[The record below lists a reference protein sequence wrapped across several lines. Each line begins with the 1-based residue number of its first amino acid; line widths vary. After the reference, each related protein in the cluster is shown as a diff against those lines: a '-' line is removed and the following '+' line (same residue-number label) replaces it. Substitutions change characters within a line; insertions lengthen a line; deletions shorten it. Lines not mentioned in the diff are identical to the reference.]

1 MRKRWIEFYN
11 RSTLATKIRFS
22 YLVLLVP
29 IFSILF
35 FSIYNL
41 WSGNQRY
48 EDMINSTLVASEF
61 SLDFK
66 KDFDYEIYLVI
77 VGNKTLKESDVDP
90 MLRHAKNVV
99 KVLENITESQDNRDR
114 LQDIRKYL
122 DSLQVYVARIDEN
135 MAEGNLYEENME
147 IWENDVQ
154 IVTTLVRDEISQYT
168 YYEIQ
173 GIQKSKD
180 DYQKFYTWML
190 RFCLI
195 ALVGVV
201 VAVGIMSYL
210 IPLSITRPFKELSQ
224 VTDEI
229 AKGNLSVRANVNTGV
244 EATALSNSMN
254 TMIDKI
260 NELLEQV
267 TTEQIRLRKA
277 EFELLQAQINP
288 HFLYNTLDAIIWLA
302 EAGEQKRVVGM
313 VRNLS
318 DFFRTSLNQG
328 KDINSIKEEMLHVKS
343 YLEIQHVRYQDIL
356 SYDIEVPEA
365 LYIYSIPKITIQPLV
380 ENALYHGIKN
390 KRGMGHISIRGE
402 AGEKDFTITV
412 TDDGVGFDPQEK
424 REDGD
429 SHDGI
434 GIDETRLRQV
444 QSGIQNKVLTGK
456 DFYGLYNVCER
467 IRLNFGEEYGIF
479 IESVYGEGTSV
490 RVILPYVEAK

>member
-99 KVLENITESQDNRDR
+99 KGLENITESQDNRDR

-173 GIQKSKD
+173 GIQKSRD

-356 SYDIEVPEA
+356 SYDIEVPES

-390 KRGMGHISIRGE
+390 KRGMGHISIRGQ

-412 TDDGVGFDPQEK
+412 TD
-424 REDGD
+424 
-429 SHDGI
+429 DGI

>member
-11 RSTLATKIRFS
+11 QSTLATKIRFS

-41 WSGNQRY
+41 WSSNQRY

-77 VGNKTLKESDVDP
+77 VGNKTLKESDVDT

-99 KVLENITESQDNRDR
+99 KGLENITESQDNRDR

-135 MAEGNLYEENME
+135 MAEGNMYEENME

-173 GIQKSKD
+173 GIQKSRD

-412 TDDGVGFDPQEK
+412 TDDG
-424 REDGD
+424 
-429 SHDGI
+429 I

>member
-99 KVLENITESQDNRDR
+99 KGLENITESQDNRDR

-390 KRGMGHISIRGE
+390 KRSMGHISIRGE

-412 TDDGVGFDPQEK
+412 TD
-424 REDGD
+424 
-429 SHDGI
+429 DGI

>member
-1 MRKRWIEFYN
+1 MKKRWIELYN

-29 IFSILF
+29 IFFILF

-41 WSGNQRY
+41 WSCNQRY

-77 VGNKTLKESDVDP
+77 VGNKTLKESDVDT
-90 MLRHAKNVV
+90 MLRHAKSVV
-99 KVLENITESQDNRDR
+99 KGLENITESQDNRDR

-147 IWENDVQ
+147 IWGNDVQ

-173 GIQKSKD
+173 GIQKSRD

-195 ALVGVV
+195 ALAGVV

-229 AKGNLSVRANVNTGV
+229 AKGNLSVRANVNTGE

-267 TTEQIRLRKA
+267 TTEQTRLRKA

-328 KDINSIKEEMLHVKS
+328 KDINPIKEEMLHVKS
-343 YLEIQHVRYQDIL
+343 YLEIQRVRYQDIL
-356 SYDIEVPEA
+356 SYDIEVPES

-390 KRGMGHISIRGE
+390 KRGMGHISIRGQ

-412 TDDGVGFDPQEK
+412 TD
-424 REDGD
+424 
-429 SHDGI
+429 DGI

>member
-35 FSIYNL
+35 LSIYNL
-41 WSGNQRY
+41 WSSNQRY

-77 VGNKTLKESDVDP
+77 VGNKTLKESDVDT

-99 KVLENITESQDNRDR
+99 KGLENITESQDNRDR

-173 GIQKSKD
+173 GIQKSRD

-412 TDDGVGFDPQEK
+412 TDDG
-424 REDGD
+424 
-429 SHDGI
+429 I

-444 QSGIQNKVLTGK
+444 QSVIQNKVLTGK

>member
-1 MRKRWIEFYN
+1 M
-11 RSTLATKIRFS
+11 
-22 YLVLLVP
+22 
-29 IFSILF
+29 
-35 FSIYNL
+35 
-41 WSGNQRY
+41 
-48 EDMINSTLVASEF
+48 
-61 SLDFK
+61 
-66 KDFDYEIYLVI
+66 I

-99 KVLENITESQDNRDR
+99 KGLENITESQDNRDR

-412 TDDGVGFDPQEK
+412 TDDG
-424 REDGD
+424 
-429 SHDGI
+429 I

>member
-99 KVLENITESQDNRDR
+99 KGLENITESQDNRDR

-288 HFLYNTLDAIIWLA
+288 HFLYNTLDAIIWLE

-412 TDDGVGFDPQEK
+412 TDDG
-424 REDGD
+424 
-429 SHDGI
+429 I

>member
-1 MRKRWIEFYN
+1 MKKRWIELYN

-41 WSGNQRY
+41 WSCNQRY

-77 VGNKTLKESDVDP
+77 VGNKTLKESDVDT
-90 MLRHAKNVV
+90 MLRHAKSVV
-99 KVLENITESQDNRDR
+99 KGLENITESQDNRAR

-173 GIQKSKD
+173 GIQKSRD

-195 ALVGVV
+195 ALAGVV

-229 AKGNLSVRANVNTGV
+229 AKGNLSVRANVNTGA

-267 TTEQIRLRKA
+267 TTEQTRLRKA

-356 SYDIEVPEA
+356 SYDIEVPES

-390 KRGMGHISIRGE
+390 KRGMGHISIRGQ

-412 TDDGVGFDPQEK
+412 TD
-424 REDGD
+424 
-429 SHDGI
+429 DGI

>member
-29 IFSILF
+29 IFFILF

-99 KVLENITESQDNRDR
+99 KGLENITESQDNRDR

-412 TDDGVGFDPQEK
+412 TDDG
-424 REDGD
+424 
-429 SHDGI
+429 I

>member
-99 KVLENITESQDNRDR
+99 KGLENITESQDNRDR

-147 IWENDVQ
+147 IRENDVQ

-412 TDDGVGFDPQEK
+412 TDDG
-424 REDGD
+424 
-429 SHDGI
+429 I

>member
-77 VGNKTLKESDVDP
+77 VGNKTLKESDVDT

-99 KVLENITESQDNRDR
+99 KGLENITESQDNRDR

-195 ALVGVV
+195 ALVSVV

-390 KRGMGHISIRGE
+390 KRGMGHIRIRGE

-412 TDDGVGFDPQEK
+412 TD
-424 REDGD
+424 
-429 SHDGI
+429 DGI

>member
-99 KVLENITESQDNRDR
+99 KGLENITESQDNRDR

-288 HFLYNTLDAIIWLA
+288 HFLYNTLDAINWRA

-412 TDDGVGFDPQEK
+412 TDDG
-424 REDGD
+424 
-429 SHDGI
+429 I

-444 QSGIQNKVLTGK
+444 QSGIQNKILTGK

>member
-99 KVLENITESQDNRDR
+99 KGLENITESQDNRDR

-173 GIQKSKD
+173 GIQKSRD

-390 KRGMGHISIRGE
+390 KRGMGHIRIRGQ

-412 TDDGVGFDPQEK
+412 TD
-424 REDGD
+424 
-429 SHDGI
+429 DGI

>member
-1 MRKRWIEFYN
+1 MRKRWIELYN

-41 WSGNQRY
+41 WSCNQRY

-77 VGNKTLKESDVDP
+77 VGNKTLKESDVDT
-90 MLRHAKNVV
+90 MLRHAKSVV
-99 KVLENITESQDNRDR
+99 KGLENITESQDNRDR

-173 GIQKSKD
+173 GIQKSRD

-195 ALVGVV
+195 ALAGVV

-254 TMIDKI
+254 AMIDKI

-356 SYDIEVPEA
+356 SYDIEVPES

-390 KRGMGHISIRGE
+390 KRGMGHISIRGQ

-412 TDDGVGFDPQEK
+412 TDDG
-424 REDGD
+424 
-429 SHDGI
+429 I
-434 GIDETRLRQV
+434 GIDETRLMQV

>member
-412 TDDGVGFDPQEK
+412 TDDG
-424 REDGD
+424 
-429 SHDGI
+429 I

>member
-1 MRKRWIEFYN
+1 MKKRWIELYN

-29 IFSILF
+29 IFFILF

-41 WSGNQRY
+41 WSCNQRY

-77 VGNKTLKESDVDP
+77 VGNKTLKESDVDT
-90 MLRHAKNVV
+90 MLRHAKSVV
-99 KVLENITESQDNRDR
+99 KGLEDITESQDNRDR

-173 GIQKSKD
+173 GIQKSRD

-195 ALVGVV
+195 ALAGVV

-328 KDINSIKEEMLHVKS
+328 KDINPIKEEMLHVKS

-356 SYDIEVPEA
+356 SYDIEVPES

-390 KRGMGHISIRGE
+390 KRGMGHISIRGQ

-412 TDDGVGFDPQEK
+412 TD
-424 REDGD
+424 
-429 SHDGI
+429 DGI

>member
-1 MRKRWIEFYN
+1 MRKRWIELYN

-41 WSGNQRY
+41 WSCNQRY

-77 VGNKTLKESDVDP
+77 VGNKTLKESDVDT
-90 MLRHAKNVV
+90 MLRHAKSVV
-99 KVLENITESQDNRDR
+99 KGLENITESQDNRAR

-173 GIQKSKD
+173 GIQKSRD
-180 DYQKFYTWML
+180 DYQKFYAWML

-195 ALVGVV
+195 ALAGVV

-254 TMIDKI
+254 AMIDKI

-356 SYDIEVPEA
+356 SYDIEVPES

-390 KRGMGHISIRGE
+390 KRGMGHISIRGQ

-412 TDDGVGFDPQEK
+412 TD
-424 REDGD
+424 
-429 SHDGI
+429 DGI

>member
-99 KVLENITESQDNRDR
+99 KCLENITESQDNRDR

-412 TDDGVGFDPQEK
+412 TDDG
-424 REDGD
+424 
-429 SHDGI
+429 I

>member
-99 KVLENITESQDNRDR
+99 KGLENITESQDNRDR

-288 HFLYNTLDAIIWLA
+288 HFLYNTLF
-302 EAGEQKRVVGM
+302 VGM
-313 VRNLS
+313 
-318 DFFRTSLNQG
+318 
-328 KDINSIKEEMLHVKS
+328 
-343 YLEIQHVRYQDIL
+343 RY
-356 SYDIEVPEA
+356 V
-365 LYIYSIPKITIQPLV
+365 
-380 ENALYHGIKN
+380 
-390 KRGMGHISIRGE
+390 
-402 AGEKDFTITV
+402 
-412 TDDGVGFDPQEK
+412 DGF
-424 REDGD
+424 
-429 SHDGI
+429 
-434 GIDETRLRQV
+434 L
-444 QSGIQNKVLTGK
+444 
-456 DFYGLYNVCER
+456 
-467 IRLNFGEEYGIF
+467 
-479 IESVYGEGTSV
+479 
-490 RVILPYVEAK
+490 

>member
-41 WSGNQRY
+41 WSSNQRY

-77 VGNKTLKESDVDP
+77 VGNKTLKESDVDT

-99 KVLENITESQDNRDR
+99 KGLENITESQDNRDR

-173 GIQKSKD
+173 GIQKSRD

-402 AGEKDFTITV
+402 AREKDFTITV
-412 TDDGVGFDPQEK
+412 TD
-424 REDGD
+424 
-429 SHDGI
+429 DGI

>member
-1 MRKRWIEFYN
+1 MKKRWIELYN
-11 RSTLATKIRFS
+11 QSTLATKIRFS

-29 IFSILF
+29 IFFILF

-41 WSGNQRY
+41 WSCNKRY

-77 VGNKTLKESDVDP
+77 VGNKTLKESDVDT
-90 MLRHAKNVV
+90 MLRHAKSVV
-99 KVLENITESQDNRDR
+99 KGLENITESQDNRDR

-135 MAEGNLYEENME
+135 MVEGNLYEENME

-173 GIQKSKD
+173 GIQKSRD

-195 ALVGVV
+195 ALAGVV
-201 VAVGIMSYL
+201 VAVG

-267 TTEQIRLRKA
+267 TIEQTRLRKA

-356 SYDIEVPEA
+356 SYDIEVPES

-390 KRGMGHISIRGE
+390 KRGMGHISIRGQ
-402 AGEKDFTITV
+402 AGEKNFTITV
-412 TDDGVGFDPQEK
+412 TDDGV
-424 REDGD
+424 
-429 SHDGI
+429 

>member
-1 MRKRWIEFYN
+1 MKKRWIELYN

-41 WSGNQRY
+41 WSCNQRY

-77 VGNKTLKESDVDP
+77 VGNKTLKESDVDT
-90 MLRHAKNVV
+90 MLRHAKSVV
-99 KVLENITESQDNRDR
+99 KGLENITESQDNRDR

-147 IWENDVQ
+147 IWGNDVQ

-173 GIQKSKD
+173 GIQKSRD

-195 ALVGVV
+195 ALAGVV

-260 NELLEQV
+260 NELFEQV
-267 TTEQIRLRKA
+267 TTEQTRLRKA

-356 SYDIEVPEA
+356 SYDIEVPES

-390 KRGMGHISIRGE
+390 KRGMGHISIRGQ
-402 AGEKDFTITV
+402 AGKKDFTITV
-412 TDDGVGFDPQEK
+412 TD
-424 REDGD
+424 
-429 SHDGI
+429 DGI

-444 QSGIQNKVLTGK
+444 QSGIQNKVLTSK

>member
-1 MRKRWIEFYN
+1 MRKRWIELYN

-41 WSGNQRY
+41 WSCNQRY

-77 VGNKTLKESDVDP
+77 VGNKTLKESDVDT
-90 MLRHAKNVV
+90 MLRHAKSVV
-99 KVLENITESQDNRDR
+99 KGLENITESQDNRVR

-173 GIQKSKD
+173 GIQKSRD

-195 ALVGVV
+195 ALAGVV

-229 AKGNLSVRANVNTGV
+229 AKGNLSVRANVNTGA

-318 DFFRTSLNQG
+318 DFFRTSLNRG

-356 SYDIEVPEA
+356 SYDIEVPES

-390 KRGMGHISIRGE
+390 KRGMGHISIRGQ

-412 TDDGVGFDPQEK
+412 TD
-424 REDGD
+424 
-429 SHDGI
+429 DGI

>member
-41 WSGNQRY
+41 WSGNQCY

-99 KVLENITESQDNRDR
+99 KGLENITESQDNRDR

-412 TDDGVGFDPQEK
+412 TDDG
-424 REDGD
+424 
-429 SHDGI
+429 I

>member
-41 WSGNQRY
+41 WSSNQRY

-77 VGNKTLKESDVDP
+77 VGNKTLKESDVDT

-99 KVLENITESQDNRDR
+99 KGLENITESQDNRDR
-114 LQDIRKYL
+114 LQNIRKYL

-173 GIQKSKD
+173 GIQKSRD

-412 TDDGVGFDPQEK
+412 TDDG
-424 REDGD
+424 
-429 SHDGI
+429 I

>member
-99 KVLENITESQDNRDR
+99 KGLENITESQDNRDR

-343 YLEIQHVRYQDIL
+343 YLEIQQYRYRDIL
-356 SYDIEVPEA
+356 EFEIN
-365 LYIYSIPKITIQPLV
+365 IPKELSGIPVPKLSIQPLA

-390 KRGMGHISIRGE
+390 RRGKGKILIEG
-402 AGEKDFTITV
+402 
-412 TDDGVGFDPQEK
+412 
-424 REDGD
+424 REEEDA
-429 SHDGI
+429 
-434 GIDETRLRQV
+434 L
-444 QSGIQNKVLTGK
+444 VLTVSDNGQGMTPERLHEVQEAIRTGERAG
-456 DFYGLYNVCER
+456 FGLAAVAER
-467 IRLNFGEEYGIF
+467 IALYYGPGYGMKIFSEEGKGTTVEIRLGKNIQPK
-479 IESVYGEGTSV
+479 S
-490 RVILPYVEAK
+490 

>member
-99 KVLENITESQDNRDR
+99 KGLENITESQDNRDR

-302 EAGEQKRVVGM
+302 EAGEQKWVVGM

-412 TDDGVGFDPQEK
+412 TDDG
-424 REDGD
+424 
-429 SHDGI
+429 I

-490 RVILPYVEAK
+490 RVILPYIEAK

>member
-99 KVLENITESQDNRDR
+99 KGLENITESQDNRDR

-201 VAVGIMSYL
+201 VAVGIRSYL

-412 TDDGVGFDPQEK
+412 TDDG
-424 REDGD
+424 
-429 SHDGI
+429 I

>member
-99 KVLENITESQDNRDR
+99 KGLENITESQDNRDR

-254 TMIDKI
+254 TMVDKI

-412 TDDGVGFDPQEK
+412 TDDG
-424 REDGD
+424 
-429 SHDGI
+429 I

-490 RVILPYVEAK
+490 RVILPYVETK

>member
-99 KVLENITESQDNRDR
+99 KGLENITESQDNRDR

-180 DYQKFYTWML
+180 DYQKFYTRML

-412 TDDGVGFDPQEK
+412 TDDG
-424 REDGD
+424 
-429 SHDGI
+429 I

>member
-41 WSGNQRY
+41 WSSNQRY

-77 VGNKTLKESDVDP
+77 VGNKTLKESDVDT

-99 KVLENITESQDNRDR
+99 KGLENITESQDNRDR

-173 GIQKSKD
+173 GIQKSRD

-412 TDDGVGFDPQEK
+412 TDDG
-424 REDGD
+424 
-429 SHDGI
+429 I

>member
-99 KVLENITESQDNRDR
+99 KGLENITESQDNRDR

-328 KDINSIKEEMLHVKS
+328 KDINSIQEEMLHVKS

-412 TDDGVGFDPQEK
+412 TDDG
-424 REDGD
+424 
-429 SHDGI
+429 I

>member
-1 MRKRWIEFYN
+1 MKKRWIELYN

-41 WSGNQRY
+41 WSCNQRY

-77 VGNKTLKESDVDP
+77 VGNKTLKESDVDT
-90 MLRHAKNVV
+90 MLRHAKSVV
-99 KVLENITESQDNRDR
+99 KGLENITESQDNRDR

-147 IWENDVQ
+147 IWGNDVQ

-173 GIQKSKD
+173 GIQKSRD

-195 ALVGVV
+195 ALAGVV

-267 TTEQIRLRKA
+267 TTEQTRLRKA

-356 SYDIEVPEA
+356 SYDIEVPES

-390 KRGMGHISIRGE
+390 KRGMGHISIRGQ
-402 AGEKDFTITV
+402 AGKKDFTITV
-412 TDDGVGFDPQEK
+412 TD
-424 REDGD
+424 
-429 SHDGI
+429 DGI

-444 QSGIQNKVLTGK
+444 QSGIQNKVLTSK

>member
-99 KVLENITESQDNRDR
+99 KDLENITESQDNRDR

-412 TDDGVGFDPQEK
+412 TDDG
-424 REDGD
+424 
-429 SHDGI
+429 I

>member
-99 KVLENITESQDNRDR
+99 KGMENITESQDNRDR

-390 KRGMGHISIRGE
+390 KRGMGHIRIRGQ
-402 AGEKDFTITV
+402 AGKKDFTITV
-412 TDDGVGFDPQEK
+412 TD
-424 REDGD
+424 
-429 SHDGI
+429 DGI

>member
-99 KVLENITESQDNRDR
+99 KGLENITESQDNRDR

-365 LYIYSIPKITIQPLV
+365 LYINSIPKITIQPLV

-412 TDDGVGFDPQEK
+412 TD
-424 REDGD
+424 
-429 SHDGI
+429 DGI

>member
-22 YLVLLVP
+22 YLALLVP

-99 KVLENITESQDNRDR
+99 KGLENITESQDNRDR

-412 TDDGVGFDPQEK
+412 TDDG
-424 REDGD
+424 
-429 SHDGI
+429 I

-490 RVILPYVEAK
+490 RVILPYDEAK